1 MPCRPTSPAC
11 PTSTARSQFL
21 NTLALLLI
29 ATLRRPYT
37 RGYEPWLL
45 DLVASGFAGARTEF
59 GPDLGGHAQS
69 TFPIAARTQ
78 RVREH
83 RTSSRRKPD
92 QNRGTKNRMMNN
104 SPGRHFALKR
114 AVDLNYYG
122 SIVKNIDSTILQGL
136 ILQIPISIPIIIWIC
151 QEWTTPGVNSWGN
164 RRRGS
169 PHELMRKEPT
179 R

>member
-1 MPCRPTSPAC
+1 MPNNPTRRGAVRAGRQPSWLKSPQGLDEC

-69 TFPIAARTQ
+69 TFPIYFG
-78 RVREH
+78 
-83 RTSSRRKPD
+83 RRQKLAPRD
-92 QNRGTKNRMMNN
+92 F
-104 SPGRHFALKR
+104 GRI
-114 AVDLNYYG
+114 NG
-122 SIVKNIDSTILQGL
+122 SDY
-136 ILQIPISIPIIIWIC
+136 
-151 QEWTTPGVNSWGN
+151 ED
-164 RRRGS
+164 
-169 PHELMRKEPT
+169 
-179 R
+179 